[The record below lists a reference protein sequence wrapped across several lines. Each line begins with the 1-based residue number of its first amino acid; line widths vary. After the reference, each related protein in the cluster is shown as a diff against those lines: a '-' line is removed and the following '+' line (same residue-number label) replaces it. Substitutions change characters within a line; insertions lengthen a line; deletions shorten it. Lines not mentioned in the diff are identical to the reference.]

1 MPFDSQLHAERDQC
15 KGALYRLNSTSNNH
29 LEITREERDRHFR
42 ALVAAKW
49 TQYRGPNAPPPQGS
63 VGNQVHVDTPFH
75 CEYGYNLHVGDYVTI
90 GTGCRF
96 LDSGRITIGR
106 NTTIDASVLINSR
119 RAPED
124 TKALKGSRRTDIAAD
139 VHIGEN
145 VYIGP
150 NCIIYAGV
158 KIGTG
163 AIIEGGSVVKRV
175 SVTYPI
181 TNTSSA
187 VLTHVLGYTT
197 RCCCERAH
205 CPGQNRPL
213 GRLKA

>member
-1 MPFDSQLHAERDQC
+1 MLNGEPFMPYAPQLHSEREQC

-49 TQYRGPNAPPPQGS
+49 TQHYRGPDAPPPQGS
-63 VGNQVHVDTPFH
+63 VGNQVYVDTPFH
-75 CEYGYNLHVGDYVTI
+75 CEYGYNLHIGDYVTI

-124 TKALKGSRRTDIAAD
+124 TKAMKGSRRTDIAAD

-163 AIIEGGSVVKRV
+163 AIIEGGSVVKRDIPRDVVV
-175 SVTYPI
+175 SGPTAQVKT
-181 TNTSSA
+181 
-187 VLTHVLGYTT
+187 VLWDD
-197 RCCCERAH
+197 
-205 CPGQNRPL
+205 
-213 GRLKA
+213 